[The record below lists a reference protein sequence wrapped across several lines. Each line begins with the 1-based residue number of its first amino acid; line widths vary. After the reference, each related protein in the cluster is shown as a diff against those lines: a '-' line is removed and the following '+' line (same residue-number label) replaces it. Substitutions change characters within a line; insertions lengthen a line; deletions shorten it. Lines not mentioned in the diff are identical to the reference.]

1 MQVNDSWK
9 RLSIYRQC
17 RSAIVMYCEDSG
29 GSTVGQCR
37 GQAVIHLLISRPP
50 LKHYQVIRI

>member
-17 RSAIVMYCEDSG
+17 RSAIVMYCEEIG

-37 GQAVIHLLISRPP
+37 GQAVAVIHLLIS
-50 LKHYQVIRI
+50 I